1 VSKKALSCNA
11 KSIQDFLTA
20 AGVEARVTELP
31 SSTHTA
37 KQAAA
42 AIGCSIGQIAKSLVF
57 RTAPEM
63 EPVLVVASGANRVS
77 EERIRAVIGQG
88 VEMADPAFVLRATG
102 FAVGGVPP
110 FGHASAI
117 TTILDRDLMQWDFL
131 WASAGTPHAMV
142 RLRPDELK
150 GLTGGGV
157 HAIT

>member
-1 VSKKALSCNA
+1 LKKALSRNA

-20 AGVEARVTELP
+20 AGVEARVMELP

-37 KQAAA
+37 AQAAA

-57 RTAPEM
+57 RTAPGM
-63 EPVLVVASGANRVS
+63 EPVLVVASGANRVN
-77 EERIRAVIGQG
+77 EKKIRTILGQA
-88 VEMADPAFVLRATG
+88 VEMADAAFVLQATG

-110 FGHASAI
+110 FGHPASI
-117 TTILDRDLMQWDFL
+117 TTILDRDLMEWDFL

-150 GLTGGGV
+150 RLTGGGV
-157 HAIT
+157 HAVT

>member
-1 VSKKALSCNA
+1 VSKKALSRNA
-11 KSIQDFLTA
+11 KSIQEFLTA
-20 AGVEARVTELP
+20 AGVDARVMELP

-57 RTAPEM
+57 RTVPGM
-63 EPVLVVASGANRVS
+63 EPVLVVAGGANRVN
-77 EERIRAVIGQG
+77 EDKIRAVIGQA
-88 VEMADPAFVLRATG
+88 VEMADPAFVRRATG

-117 TTILDRDLMQWDFL
+117 TTILDRDLMQWDVL

-142 RLRPDELK
+142 RLRPGELQR
-150 GLTGGGV
+150 LTGGGV